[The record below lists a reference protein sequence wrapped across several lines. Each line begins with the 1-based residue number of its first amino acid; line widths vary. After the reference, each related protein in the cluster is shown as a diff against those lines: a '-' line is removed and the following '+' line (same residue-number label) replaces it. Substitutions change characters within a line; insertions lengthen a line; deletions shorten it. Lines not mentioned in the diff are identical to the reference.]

1 MSTDRALRHEIQQWV
16 EGAAPPAPW
25 FEHRVIAAV
34 RAGVEPKHRA
44 GVWLG
49 VRSLAAVVSTVLVV
63 GVLVGLGLGA
73 HYFPAAAT
81 YLAPSRDPAIVGY
94 RAPID
99 VDIRAVDSSFQR
111 STACKTRV
119 ACASDLAQMR
129 IATETLLRDISARE
143 APLSIDLSAE
153 RVKAVAQQFIVQ
165 LNVALAVIQQPNS
178 DYIAASGAPTVY
190 ELDLAVAKLDCWPA
204 TPVDGE
210 HGIACS

>member
-1 MSTDRALRHEIQQWV
+1 MSTDRALRYEIQQWI
-16 EGAAPPAPW
+16 EGVAPPAPW
-25 FEHRVIAAV
+25 FEHRVTAAV
-34 RAGVEPKHRA
+34 RAGVEPKHRG

-49 VRSLAAVVSTVLVV
+49 VRSVAAVVSGVLVV

-81 YLAPSRDPAIVGY
+81 YLAPSLDPAIVGY

-99 VDIRAVDSSFQR
+99 VDIRAIDSSFQR
-111 STACKTRV
+111 STACKTRD
-119 ACASDLAQMR
+119 ACASDLAQIR
-129 IATETLLRDISARE
+129 IDTEALLRDISVSQ
-143 APLSIDLSAE
+143 APPSVAVDAE
-153 RVKAVAQQFIVQ
+153 QVKAVARQFIVQ

-178 DYIAASGAPTVY
+178 DYIAASGAPTVD